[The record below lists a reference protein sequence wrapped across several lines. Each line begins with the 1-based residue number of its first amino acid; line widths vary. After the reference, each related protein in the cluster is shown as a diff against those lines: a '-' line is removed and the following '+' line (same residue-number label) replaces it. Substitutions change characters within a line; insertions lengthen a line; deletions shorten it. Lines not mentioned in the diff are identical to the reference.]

1 LRPDVTAANSRRR
14 RSRLVPLRI
23 LTLAL
28 AVAALASLILA
39 PGALANFITP
49 KSGGSKNA
57 NEIASLYRIIL
68 YIAAVVFVIVEGAL
82 TYSVIKFRASRGARA
97 AQIHGNTRLEIGW
110 TIAAALILVV
120 ITVVTFAKLPSI
132 IHPPSTNA
140 GVQLSADTT
149 QPTVPKGNKLTICVQ
164 GRQFIW
170 RYTYGNNCL
179 NNSYAAQLP
188 YSFTDMYV
196 PAGVSIIL
204 DIQANDVIHSWWIP
218 SLGGKVD
225 AVPGYTTYTWFKA
238 DKASTPGHPVIYHG
252 QCAQLCGRG
261 HAAMVAT
268 VHVLSPSDYRQWAL
282 QQERLIRK
290 ANAQVTQLR
299 QQLTSNGNL

>member
-1 LRPDVTAANSRRR
+1 
-14 RSRLVPLRI
+14 
-23 LTLAL
+23 
-28 AVAALASLILA
+28 
-39 PGALANFITP
+39 LANFITP